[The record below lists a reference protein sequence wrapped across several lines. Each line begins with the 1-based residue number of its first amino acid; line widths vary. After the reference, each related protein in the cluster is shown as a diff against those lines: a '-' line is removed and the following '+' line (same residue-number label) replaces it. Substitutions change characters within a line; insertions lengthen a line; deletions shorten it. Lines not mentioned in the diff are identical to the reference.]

1 MTLNEITTRL
11 GISPNPMQAQ
21 TFEFVS
27 EKNENLVILSP
38 TGTGKTLA
46 YLMPVTQKLEE
57 TSDDL
62 QAIVVV
68 PGREL
73 ALQSAT
79 VLKNMGAGLRACA
92 CYGGRPTM
100 DEHRVLRQVKPQ
112 IVFGTPGRLND
123 HIDKGN
129 IVTDQIRFII
139 IDEFD
144 KCLEMGFQNEMV
156 ALMQKLPIGARRIF
170 LSATDSEEDSN
181 KLASK
186 TEQRRGELPR
196 ELSYKG
202 FSRIDYRE
210 KTEAVSDRIKT
221 FSVQSPSKDKLET
234 LERLLMS
241 LGDESSI
248 VFLNYRESVERTA
261 SFLRE
266 KGFVLSTFHG
276 GLDQRQRE
284 DQLFRF
290 SNGSASVMVSTDLGS
305 RGLDIPD
312 IENIIHY
319 HLPDTREAYVHRVG
333 RSARWDKKGRTF
345 FLLNDSEQIPEY
357 VEADVANYIIPDIAG
372 NKVPMPK
379 MSTLYI
385 GKGKKDKISKGD
397 VVGFLCKTGNLK
409 SADIGRIDVRDYYTY
424 VAVAREQFKQVIQ
437 RTKGQKI
444 KGHKT
449 VIEEIR

>member
-11 GISPNPMQAQ
+11 GITPNPMQAQ

-100 DEHRVLRQVKPQ
+100 DEHRVLHQVKPQ

-196 ELSYKG
+196 ELSYKD

-312 IENIIHY
+312 I
-319 HLPDTREAYVHRVG
+319 
-333 RSARWDKKGRTF
+333 S
-345 FLLNDSEQIPEY
+345 DS
-357 VEADVANYIIPDIAG
+357 
-372 NKVPMPK
+372 KVPMPK

-385 GKGKKDKISKGD
+385 GKGKKDKVSKGD
-397 VVGFLCKTGNLK
+397 VVGFLCKTGDLK

>member
-11 GISPNPMQAQ
+11 GITPNPMQAQ

-129 IVTDQIRFII
+129 IETDKIRFII

-170 LSATDSEEDSN
+170 LSATDSE
-181 KLASK
+181 
-186 TEQRRGELPR
+186 
-196 ELSYKG
+196 
-202 FSRIDYRE
+202 
-210 KTEAVSDRIKT
+210 
-221 FSVQSPSKDKLET
+221 
-234 LERLLMS
+234 
-241 LGDESSI
+241 
-248 VFLNYRESVERTA
+248 
-261 SFLRE
+261 
-266 KGFVLSTFHG
+266 
-276 GLDQRQRE
+276 
-284 DQLFRF
+284 
-290 SNGSASVMVSTDLGS
+290 
-305 RGLDIPD
+305 
-312 IENIIHY
+312 
-319 HLPDTREAYVHRVG
+319 
-333 RSARWDKKGRTF
+333 
-345 FLLNDSEQIPEY
+345 
-357 VEADVANYIIPDIAG
+357 
-372 NKVPMPK
+372 
-379 MSTLYI
+379 
-385 GKGKKDKISKGD
+385 
-397 VVGFLCKTGNLK
+397 
-409 SADIGRIDVRDYYTY
+409 
-424 VAVAREQFKQVIQ
+424 
-437 RTKGQKI
+437 
-444 KGHKT
+444 
-449 VIEEIR
+449 